1 MGKKKREEKLKKKLL
16 AEWEAKR
23 PKTLRQALPYLPGL
37 FLRTLLVIM
46 GLTLAMALLSLAGLT
61 FFTNFWVQMGVYL
74 VGYLLLQR
82 FILGPLAP
90 PRVK

>member
-37 FLRTLLVIM
+37 FLRTFLVIM

-74 VGYLLLQR
+74 AGYLLLQR